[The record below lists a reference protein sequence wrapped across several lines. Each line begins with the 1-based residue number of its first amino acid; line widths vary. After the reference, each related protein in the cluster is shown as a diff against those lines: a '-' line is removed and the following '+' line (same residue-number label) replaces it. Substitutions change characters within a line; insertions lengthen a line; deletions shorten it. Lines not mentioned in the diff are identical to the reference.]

1 MTTRSVV
8 WFRGDLRV
16 NDNAA
21 LSAAAAEN
29 ASGGIVGLYVISPG
43 DWLRHGVGGNRVAFT
58 LACLAD
64 LSQNLRKLNIPLLI
78 RTAKVPGDVPGIVA
92 KVAKEALAHSV
103 HAGIEY
109 EVHEAA
115 RDVAAV
121 SALGKIGC
129 KLHLHH
135 DLIILTPGTVLT
147 GSDKPYTV
155 FTPFK
160 RRWFAVLAEGGG
172 VRVLPSVRKQPVSG
186 LVADPVPD
194 TLAGFAATRTQELFP
209 PTEAAAVK
217 RLTEFVNVRL
227 FSYKDKRDM
236 PSIHGTSMMSAYLA
250 AGVISPRVCLK
261 AAQDAN
267 GGKLDAG
274 DAGAV
279 TWISELVWREFY
291 KHVLAAFPRV
301 CMNRAFKAGGDRVKW
316 LTNEAHLA
324 AWKTG
329 NTGYPIV
336 DAAQRQLLATGWM
349 HNRLRMITA
358 MFFTK
363 DLLLDWRLGE
373 SYFTEHLLDG
383 DLAANNGGWQWSAGV
398 GTDAAPYFRIFNPTT
413 QSEKFDE
420 AGSFIRTWVPELASL
435 DAKSIHDP
443 LPMARMKL
451 GYASQVVDHT
461 VARERTLKAYK
472 LAGSL

>member
-8 WFRGDLRV
+8 WFRSDLRV
-16 NDNAA
+16 VDNAA

-29 ASGGIVGLYVISPG
+29 QAGGTVGLYIISAG
-43 DWLRHGVGGNRVAFT
+43 DWLRHGVGANRVAFT
-58 LACLAD
+58 LGCLAD
-64 LSQNLRKLNIPLLI
+64 LSHNLAKLNIPLLI
-78 RTAKVPGDVPGIVA
+78 RTAKAPADVPGIVTA
-92 KVAKEALAHSV
+92 VAREVSGSGV

-109 EVHEAA
+109 EINESA
-115 RDVAAV
+115 RDTAVAE
-121 SALGKIGC
+121 ALGKIGC

-135 DLIILTPGTVLT
+135 DQVILRPGTVLT

-160 RRWFAVLAEGGG
+160 RRWFAVLAEAGG
-172 VRVLPSVRKQPVSG
+172 VRVLPNVRKQSATG
-186 LVADPVPD
+186 LAGDAVPAS
-194 TLAGFAATRTQELFP
+194 LAGFVPTRTQELFP
-209 PTEAAAVK
+209 PTEAAAAK
-217 RLTEFVNVRL
+217 RLAEFVKAQL
-227 FSYKDKRDM
+227 FGYKDKRDI
-236 PSIHGTSMMSAYLA
+236 PSIRGTSMLSAYLA
-250 AGVISPRVCLK
+250 AGVISPRICLK
-261 AAQDAN
+261 AAQEAN
-267 GGKLDAG
+267 GGALDAG
-274 DAGAV
+274 DIGAQ

-291 KHVLAAFPRV
+291 KHVVEAFPRV
-301 CMNRAFKAGGDRVKW
+301 CMNRAFKAGGDKVRW
-316 LTNEAHLA
+316 LTNDDHLK

-373 SYFTEHLLDG
+373 AHFMEHLLDG

-420 AGSFIRTWVPELASL
+420 SGKFISTWVPELASL

-451 GYASQVVDHT
+451 GYAMQVVDHAT
-461 VARERTLKAYK
+461 ARERTLKAYK